1 METKL
6 LKWDPQNLWNGVI
19 HEDIKPKFRRVF
31 KKKEKKKEHNK
42 LAHDLKLER
51 FCLLSFLLT
60 AFLIR

>member
-1 METKL
+1 MKIS
-6 LKWDPQNLWNGVI
+6 NLNLGGCL
-19 HEDIKPKFRRVF
+19 